1 MYKQNTKALCLMISI
16 MNLRFKFQFHLNS
29 RYQLSVTGSEGI
41 REIRWLYPI
50 QGIPESKPIKDSQGA
65 VVECKARD
73 RLEERLEVTLSGVAP
88 SSSGPHKSV
97 LTRSITPKGSST
109 NISDGIVVGESKRH
123 CLNSSKLEV
132 LP

>member
-1 MYKQNTKALCLMISI
+1 MKPLKSLPQKYTCSKY
-16 MNLRFKFQFHLNS
+16 FNS
-29 RYQLSVTGSEGI
+29 SCYSTFSYQLSISGNDGL

-88 SSSGPHKSV
+88 ASSGPHKSV
-97 LTRSITPKGSST
+97 FTRSITPKGS
-109 NISDGIVVGESKRH
+109 NISDGIVVGESKS
-123 CLNSSKLEV
+123 NY
-132 LP
+132 

>member
-1 MYKQNTKALCLMISI
+1 MYIKQDTETFCFMILI
-16 MNLRFKFQFHLNS
+16 TILLFKFQFNLNF
-29 RYQLSVTGSEGI
+29 RYQLSVTGNEGI
-41 REIRWLYPI
+41 KEIRWLYPI

-123 CLNSSKLEV
+123 CLKSS
-132 LP
+132 